1 MQRANESRLA
11 AVITEGRAE
20 LANERGQTPIADE
33 RIRPELS
40 VQIDLGQRA
49 RALLHQQRQKLKR
62 LRRETNRFGS
72 FEQLPLRFVEGEFG
86 KLQFQVR
93 LRRQETVAPFC
104 RWSMTSLTTISNSWL
119 RRLTRAAQSSC

>member
-20 LANERGQTPIADE
+20 LADERGQAPITDE
-33 RIRPELS
+33 RVRPELS

-62 LRRETNRFGS
+62 LRRETDRFGS
-72 FEQLPLRFVEGEFG
+72 FEQLPL
-86 KLQFQVR
+86 
-93 LRRQETVAPFC
+93 
-104 RWSMTSLTTISNSWL
+104 
-119 RRLTRAAQSSC
+119 